1 MEKSEA
7 GTLKRMELAAR
18 SFSISANGERKSE
31 AEERELHRVHG
42 GKKHGDHGDG

>member
-1 MEKSEA
+1 VKKSEVVA
-7 GTLKRMELAAR
+7 LKRMELAVR